1 MDKFLLIL
9 SIKMILIY
17 ISYSFLKYTM
27 EQNCTIY
34 KTANFIGKRW
44 TLLILL
50 ELYKGGSKLK
60 RYSQIK
66 REMQEITP
74 KILSARLKELE
85 KEKLINKRVD
95 ASVVPVRCEYSL
107 TKSGEDFIKIIQ
119 DMKKWAL
126 KWKLKNTICKKADCR
141 ECNL

>member
-1 MDKFLLIL
+1 
-9 SIKMILIY
+9 
-17 ISYSFLKYTM
+17 M
-27 EQNCTIY
+27 EQDCTIY

-50 ELYKGGSKLK
+50 ELYKGPKLK
-60 RYSQIK
+60 RYSEIK
-66 REMQEITP
+66 AGLKEITP

-85 KEKLINKRVD
+85 KEGLITKKID
-95 ASVVPVRCEYSL
+95 ASQFPVKCEYAL

-126 KWKLKNTICKKADCR
+126 KWKVKNIICEKADCK
-141 ECNL
+141 ECGL

>member
-1 MDKFLLIL
+1 MKQD
-9 SIKMILIY
+9 
-17 ISYSFLKYTM
+17 
-27 EQNCTIY
+27 CTIY

-50 ELYKGGSKLK
+50 ELYKGGSNLK

-66 REMQEITP
+66 EGMEGITP

-95 ASVVPVRCEYSL
+95 ASVVPIKCEYSL

-119 DMKKWAL
+119 DMKRWTL
-126 KWKLKNTICKKADCR
+126 KWKVKSIICEKADCR
-141 ECNL
+141 ECEL